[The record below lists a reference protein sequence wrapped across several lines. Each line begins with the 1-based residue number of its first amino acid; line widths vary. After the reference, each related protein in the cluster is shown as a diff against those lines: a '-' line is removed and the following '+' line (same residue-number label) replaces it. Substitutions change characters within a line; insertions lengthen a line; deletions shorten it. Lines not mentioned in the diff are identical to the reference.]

1 MLESV
6 PKGVL
11 EKPLPSLP
19 EADDVAKIVKSM
31 RRQFRFAVTDDD
43 LLIVLQGIDD
53 LFQKL
58 ESGEDEIRVRSF
70 HLPYD
75 QLLCVHYSEYGKAKL
90 VANAELAELLATIAR
105 SSKGKRLEAF
115 VNSSYLIDADRFAS
129 TSSKNLVA
137 HLILERE
144 LVDSQIKRLRDVSLS
159 TKHYGM
165 IGGEVRLHFQSASR
179 DRRARAYNSLISQLN
194 KEKTEMLGQFLELHM
209 LRRKICE
216 KAGYKSFYEFAT
228 RRSGQTS
235 TFRSN
240 VHVFRLLVQEYVAP
254 LVSHVHQ
261 LQWRRLG
268 IEDPEPWDLMY
279 PAEFGVPVLS
289 RQAFPLEKTF
299 IDASRYVCKAQVPEF
314 EKMLDQGDL
323 RTSVL
328 SNSNDDSESSFFAAH
343 SSGTR
348 WLRAHDPGKNE
359 SYLLM
364 DGIPQENAVN
374 SIELHQTNIAKMF
387 PQRKFLFAALLQ
399 ATEGGSRIIL
409 KHRFHFRDL
418 MEFDI
423 YARQLLNRR
432 SLQSIRIAPQFP
444 SDNQFSE
451 LRAVIAEVIKALHVI
466 PAVLIKIRDRL
477 A

>member
-165 IGGEVRLHFQSASR
+165 IGGEVRLHFQSACLLLMS
-179 DRRARAYNSLISQLN
+179 SLHPDLLAN
-194 KEKTEMLGQFLELHM
+194 RLPVCDTRFAQF
-209 LRRKICE
+209 R
-216 KAGYKSFYEFAT
+216 F
-228 RRSGQTS
+228 
-235 TFRSN
+235 
-240 VHVFRLLVQEYVAP
+240 
-254 LVSHVHQ
+254 
-261 LQWRRLG
+261 
-268 IEDPEPWDLMY
+268 DPE
-279 PAEFGVPVLS
+279 
-289 RQAFPLEKTF
+289 
-299 IDASRYVCKAQVPEF
+299 
-314 EKMLDQGDL
+314 L
-323 RTSVL
+323 R
-328 SNSNDDSESSFFAAH
+328 F
-343 SSGTR
+343 
-348 WLRAHDPGKNE
+348 
-359 SYLLM
+359 
-364 DGIPQENAVN
+364 
-374 SIELHQTNIAKMF
+374 
-387 PQRKFLFAALLQ
+387 
-399 ATEGGSRIIL
+399 
-409 KHRFHFRDL
+409 
-418 MEFDI
+418 
-423 YARQLLNRR
+423 
-432 SLQSIRIAPQFP
+432 QS
-444 SDNQFSE
+444 
-451 LRAVIAEVIKALHVI
+451 
-466 PAVLIKIRDRL
+466 
-477 A
+477 